1 MKKSPLT
8 LRKLWAGFIRQIWV
22 VIATLIVLFPIY
34 FMLVSSFKT
43 EAEYSANKWGLPHG
57 LDWNN
62 FTTALAGN
70 KFPLR
75 FANSAILTV
84 GAVAISLVIACLAAF
99 AFARMQFPAK
109 RLLFNLILSLM
120 VIPPVVMIVP
130 LFVSMVRWQL
140 VNTYQGT
147 ILIYTGLLLPFS
159 IYLMTNF
166 FQTIPHEIIEAARI
180 DGCSLLDVF
189 WRIMLPLSGPAVVT
203 LVVVNALWVWNELLI
218 ALVFMQKD
226 ELKTLMV
233 GISALRSRN
242 YVNIPA
248 TMAGLTIATIPIVV
262 VYMLGQRYFIRGMVS
277 GAVK

>member
-1 MKKSPLT
+1 MKSRLT
-8 LRKLWAGFIRQIWV
+8 FRKLWFGFSRQIWV
-22 VIATLIVLFPIY
+22 VVATLIVLFPIY

-43 EAEYSANKWGLPHG
+43 QAEYSANKWGLPHS
-57 LDWNN
+57 LNWDN
-62 FTTALAGN
+62 FNTALAGN

-75 FANSAILTV
+75 FANSGILTV
-84 GAVAISLVIACLAAF
+84 GSVGISLVIACLAAF
-99 AFARMQFPAK
+99 AFARMQFPGK

-166 FQTIPHEIIEAARI
+166 FQTIPHEIIEAARM
-180 DGCSLLDVF
+180 DGCSTLDVF

-248 TMAGLTIATIPIVV
+248 TMAGLTIATIPIVI

>member
-1 MKKSPLT
+1 MRRQLT
-8 LRKLWAGFIRQIWV
+8 LRTLFGGAVRQIL
-22 VIATLIVLFPIY
+22 VIAVTLLVLFPIY
-34 FMLVSSFKT
+34 FMVVSAFKT
-43 EAEYSANKWGLPHG
+43 QPEYMVNLWGLPHALH
-57 LDWNN
+57 LDN
-62 FTTALAGN
+62 FSVALAGGE
-70 KFPLR
+70 FFRRL
-75 FANSAILTV
+75 ANSTILSVGSV
-84 GAVAISLVIACLAAF
+84 GASMIIACLAAYP
-99 AFARMQFPAK
+99 FARMNFPGK
-109 RLLFNLILSLM
+109 RVLFNLILSLM

-140 VNTYQGT
+140 INTYQGT

-166 FQTIPHEIIEAARI
+166 FQTIPHEIIEAARM
-180 DGCSLLDVF
+180 DGCTTLGVF
-189 WRIMLPLSGPAVVT
+189 WRILLPLSAPALVT

-226 ELKTLMV
+226 EMKTLMV

>member
-8 LRKLWAGFIRQIWV
+8 LRKLWDGFIRQIWV

-84 GAVAISLVIACLAAF
+84 GSVAISLVIACLAAF

>member
-1 MKKSPLT
+1 MKSRLT
-8 LRKLWAGFIRQIWV
+8 LRKLWAGFSRQIWV
-22 VIATLIVLFPIY
+22 VVATLIVLFPIY

-43 EAEYSANKWGLPHG
+43 QAEYSANKWSLPHS
-57 LDWNN
+57 LDWDN

-75 FANSAILTV
+75 FANSAVLTV
-84 GAVAISLVIACLAAF
+84 GSVAISLVIACLAAF
-99 AFARMQFPAK
+99 AFARMKFPGK

-166 FQTIPHEIIEAARI
+166 FQTIPHEIIEAARM
-180 DGCSLLDVF
+180 DGCSTLDVF

>member
-1 MKKSPLT
+1 MS
-8 LRKLWAGFIRQIWV
+8 LRRALRNFWNGFIRQIWAV
-22 VIATLIVLFPIY
+22 GVTLLVLFPIY

-43 EAEYSANKWGLPHG
+43 QAEYIVNKFGLPHS
-57 LDWNN
+57 LLLEN
-62 FTTALAGN
+62 FTTALAGE
-70 KFPLR
+70 KFFLR
-75 FANSAILTV
+75 FLNSTILTV
-84 GAVAISLVIACLAAF
+84 GSVAISLVIGCLAAF
-99 AFARMQFPAK
+99 AFARMKFPGK
-109 RLLFNLILSLM
+109 RVLFNLVLSLM
-120 VIPPVVMIVP
+120 VIPPVVMVVP

-166 FQTIPHEIIEAARI
+166 FQTIPHEIIEAARM
-180 DGCSLLDVF
+180 DGCSTFGVF
-189 WRIMLPLSGPAVVT
+189 WRIMLPLAAPAVVT

-226 ELKTLMV
+226 DLKTLVV

-248 TMAGLTIATIPIVV
+248 TMAGLTIATIPIVI
-262 VYMLGQRYFIRGMVS
+262 VYMLGQRYFIRGMTT

>member
-1 MKKSPLT
+1 MKRHLT
-8 LRKLWAGFIRQIWV
+8 LRTLFSGSVRQV
-22 VIATLIVLFPIY
+22 LVIAATLMVLFPIY
-34 FMLVSSFKT
+34 FMVVSAFKT
-43 EAEYSANKWGLPHG
+43 QSEYLVNLWGLPHALF
-57 LDWNN
+57 LDN
-62 FTTALAGN
+62 FNIAVAGGE
-70 KFPLR
+70 FYRRL
-75 FANSAILTV
+75 ANSTILSVGSV
-84 GAVAISLVIACLAAF
+84 GASMVLACLAAYP
-99 AFARMQFPAK
+99 FARMKFPGK
-109 RLLFNLILSLM
+109 RFLFNLILSLM

-140 VNTYQGT
+140 INTYQGT

-166 FQTIPHEIIEAARI
+166 FQTIPHEIVEAARM
-180 DGCSLLDVF
+180 DGCSTLGVF
-189 WRIMLPLSGPAVVT
+189 WRILLPLSAPALVT

-277 GAVK
+277 GAIK

>member
-1 MKKSPLT
+1 MKTRLT
-8 LRKLWAGFIRQIWV
+8 LRKLWAGFSRQIWV
-22 VIATLIVLFPIY
+22 VVATLIVLFPIY

-43 EAEYSANKWGLPHG
+43 QAEYSANKWSLPHG
-57 LDWNN
+57 LDWDN

-75 FANSAILTV
+75 FANSAVLTV
-84 GAVAISLVIACLAAF
+84 GSVAISLVIACLAAF
-99 AFARMQFPAK
+99 AFARMKFPGK

-166 FQTIPHEIIEAARI
+166 FQTIPHEIIEAARM
-180 DGCSLLDVF
+180 DGCSTLDVF

>member
-1 MKKSPLT
+1 MKAIT
-8 LRKLWAGFIRQIWV
+8 LRRLWNGFIRQIWM
-22 VIATLIVLFPIY
+22 VIATLVVLFPIY

-43 EAEYSANKWGLPHG
+43 QAEYIVNKWGLPHSLL
-57 LDWNN
+57 LDN
-62 FTTALAGN
+62 FNTALAGD
-70 KFPLR
+70 KFFLR
-75 FANSAILTV
+75 FANSTILTV
-84 GAVAISLVIACLAAF
+84 GSVGISMIIACLAAF
-99 AFARMQFPAK
+99 AFARMEFPAK
-109 RLLFNLILSLM
+109 RFLFNLILSLM
-120 VIPPVVMIVP
+120 VVPPVVMVVP
-130 LFVSMVRWQL
+130 LFVSMVRWGL

-166 FQTIPHEIIEAARI
+166 FQTIPHEIVEAARI
-180 DGCSLLDVF
+180 DGCSTLDVF
-189 WRIMLPLSGPAVVT
+189 WRIMMPLSAPALVT

-242 YVNIPA
+242 YINIPA

-262 VYMLGQRYFIRGMVS
+262 VYLLGQRYFIRGMTS

>member
-1 MKKSPLT
+1 MKKSQLT

-140 VNTYQGT
+140 VNT
-147 ILIYTGLLLPFS
+147 
-159 IYLMTNF
+159 
-166 FQTIPHEIIEAARI
+166 
-180 DGCSLLDVF
+180 
-189 WRIMLPLSGPAVVT
+189 
-203 LVVVNALWVWNELLI
+203 
-218 ALVFMQKD
+218 
-226 ELKTLMV
+226 
-233 GISALRSRN
+233 
-242 YVNIPA
+242 
-248 TMAGLTIATIPIVV
+248 
-262 VYMLGQRYFIRGMVS
+262 
-277 GAVK
+277 

>member
-1 MKKSPLT
+1 MKLRLT
-8 LRKLWAGFIRQIWV
+8 LRRLWNSFIRQIWLV
-22 VIATLIVLFPIY
+22 TATLIVLFPVY

-43 EAEYSANKWGLPHG
+43 QAEYIVNKWGLPHSLI
-57 LDWNN
+57 LDN
-62 FTTALAGN
+62 FDTALAGN
-70 KFPLR
+70 EFYRR
-75 FANSAILTV
+75 FANSTILTV
-84 GAVAISLVIACLAAF
+84 GSVAVSLVIACLAAY
-99 AFARMQFPAK
+99 AFARMKFPGK

-120 VIPPVVMIVP
+120 VIPPVVMVVP

-140 VNTYQGT
+140 INTYQGT

-166 FQTIPHEIIEAARI
+166 FQTVPHEIIEAARM
-180 DGCSLLDVF
+180 DGCSTLEVF
-189 WRIMLPLSGPAVVT
+189 WRIMMPLAAPAVIT
-203 LVVVNALWVWNELLI
+203 LIVVNALWVWNELLI
-218 ALVFMQKD
+218 ALVFLQKD

-248 TMAGLTIATIPIVV
+248 TMAGLTIATIPIVIL
-262 VYMLGQRYFIRGMVS
+262 YLIGQRYFIRGLTS

>member
-8 LRKLWAGFIRQIWV
+8 LHKLWAGFSRQIWV

-43 EAEYSANKWGLPHG
+43 QAEYSANKWGLPHSLN
-57 LDWNN
+57 LDN
-62 FTTALAGN
+62 FNTALAGN

-75 FANSAILTV
+75 FANSGILTV
-84 GAVAISLVIACLAAF
+84 GSVVISMVIACLAAF
-99 AFARMQFPAK
+99 AFARMQFPGK

-166 FQTIPHEIIEAARI
+166 FQTIPHEIIEAARM
-180 DGCSLLDVF
+180 DGCSTLDVF

>member
-1 MKKSPLT
+1 MKSRLT
-8 LRKLWAGFIRQIWV
+8 LRKLWAGFSRQIWV
-22 VIATLIVLFPIY
+22 VVATLIVLFPIY

-43 EAEYSANKWGLPHG
+43 QAEYSANKWSLPHS
-57 LDWNN
+57 LDWDN

-75 FANSAILTV
+75 FANSAVLTV
-84 GAVAISLVIACLAAF
+84 GSVAISLVIACLAAF
-99 AFARMQFPAK
+99 AFARMKFPGK
-109 RLLFNLILSLM
+109 RMLFNLILSLM

-166 FQTIPHEIIEAARI
+166 FQTIPHEIIEAARM
-180 DGCSLLDVF
+180 DGCSTLDVF

>member
-1 MKKSPLT
+1 MKSRLT
-8 LRKLWAGFIRQIWV
+8 FRKLWAGFSRQIWV
-22 VIATLIVLFPIY
+22 VVATLIVLFPIY

-43 EAEYSANKWGLPHG
+43 QAEYSANKWGLPHG
-57 LDWNN
+57 LNWDN
-62 FTTALAGN
+62 FNTALAGN

-99 AFARMQFPAK
+99 AFARMQFPGK
-109 RLLFNLILSLM
+109 RLLFNLVLSLM

-130 LFVSMVRWQL
+130 LFVSLVRWHL

-166 FQTIPHEIIEAARI
+166 FQTIPHEIIEAARM
-180 DGCSLLDVF
+180 DGCTSLDVF
-189 WRIMLPLSGPAVVT
+189 WRIMMPLSGPAVVT

>member
-1 MKKSPLT
+1 
-8 LRKLWAGFIRQIWV
+8 
-22 VIATLIVLFPIY
+22 
-34 FMLVSSFKT
+34 
-43 EAEYSANKWGLPHG
+43 
-57 LDWNN
+57 
-62 FTTALAGN
+62 
-70 KFPLR
+70 
-75 FANSAILTV
+75 
-84 GAVAISLVIACLAAF
+84 
-99 AFARMQFPAK
+99 
-109 RLLFNLILSLM
+109 
-120 VIPPVVMIVP
+120 
-130 LFVSMVRWQL
+130 

-248 TMAGLTIATIPIVV
+248 TIPIVV

>member
-1 MKKSPLT
+1 MKSRLT
-8 LRKLWAGFIRQIWV
+8 FRKLWAGFSRQIWV
-22 VIATLIVLFPIY
+22 VVATLIVLFPIY

-43 EAEYSANKWGLPHG
+43 QAEYSANKWGLPHG
-57 LDWNN
+57 LNWDN
-62 FTTALAGN
+62 FNTALAGN

-99 AFARMQFPAK
+99 AFARMQFPGK
-109 RLLFNLILSLM
+109 RLLFNLVLSLM

-130 LFVSMVRWQL
+130 LFVSLVRWHL

-166 FQTIPHEIIEAARI
+166 FQTIPHEIIEAART
-180 DGCSLLDVF
+180 DGCTSRDVF

>member
-8 LRKLWAGFIRQIWV
+8 FRKLWAGFSRQIWV

-43 EAEYSANKWGLPHG
+43 QAEYSANKWGLPHSLS
-57 LDWNN
+57 LDN
-62 FTTALAGN
+62 FNTAVAGN

-75 FANSAILTV
+75 FANSGILTV
-84 GAVAISLVIACLAAF
+84 GSVAISLVIACLAAF
-99 AFARMQFPAK
+99 AFARMQFPGK

-166 FQTIPHEIIEAARI
+166 FQTIPHEIIEAARM
-180 DGCSLLDVF
+180 DGCSTLDVF

>member
-1 MKKSPLT
+1 MRHRLT
-8 LRKLWAGFIRQIWV
+8 SRVFFSGFSRQV
-22 VIATLIVLFPIY
+22 LVIAATLVVLFPIY
-34 FMLVSSFKT
+34 FMVVSSFKT
-43 EAEYSANKWGLPHG
+43 QAEYITNKWGLPHSLL
-57 LDWNN
+57 LDN
-62 FTTALAGN
+62 FNTALAGG
-70 KFPLR
+70 KFFQRLT
-75 FANSAILTV
+75 NSAILSV
-84 GAVAISLVIACLAAF
+84 GSVGVSLVIACLAAYP
-99 AFARMQFPAK
+99 FARMKFRGK
-109 RLLFNLILSLM
+109 RFLFNIILSLM

-166 FQTIPHEIIEAARI
+166 FQTIPHEIIEAARM
-180 DGCSLLDVF
+180 DGCSTLGVF
-189 WRIMLPLSGPAVVT
+189 WRILLPLSAPALIT

-218 ALVFMQKD
+218 ALVFLQND
-226 ELKTLMV
+226 DLKTLMV

-248 TMAGLTIATIPIVV
+248 TMAGLTIATIPIVI
-262 VYMLGQRYFIRGMVS
+262 VYMLGQRYFIRGMTS

>member
-1 MKKSPLT
+1 MKSSLT
-8 LRKLWAGFIRQIWV
+8 LRKLWAGFSRQIWV

-34 FMLVSSFKT
+34 FMLVSSLKT
-43 EAEYSANKWGLPHG
+43 QAEYSANKWGLPHG
-57 LDWNN
+57 LNWDN
-62 FTTALAGN
+62 FNTALAGN

-99 AFARMQFPAK
+99 AFARMKFPGK
-109 RLLFNLILSLM
+109 RFLFNMILSLM
-120 VIPPVVMIVP
+120 VVPPVVMIVP

-166 FQTIPHEIIEAARI
+166 FQTIPHEIIEAARM
-180 DGCSLLDVF
+180 DGCSTLDVF
-189 WRIMLPLSGPAVVT
+189 WKIMLPLSGPAVVT

-248 TMAGLTIATIPIVV
+248 TMAGLTIATIPIVI

>member
-1 MKKSPLT
+1 
-8 LRKLWAGFIRQIWV
+8 
-22 VIATLIVLFPIY
+22 
-34 FMLVSSFKT
+34 
-43 EAEYSANKWGLPHG
+43 
-57 LDWNN
+57 
-62 FTTALAGN
+62 
-70 KFPLR
+70 
-75 FANSAILTV
+75 
-84 GAVAISLVIACLAAF
+84 
-99 AFARMQFPAK
+99 
-109 RLLFNLILSLM
+109 M

-140 VNTYQGT
+140 INTYQGT

-166 FQTIPHEIIEAARI
+166 FQTIPHEIVEAARM
-180 DGCSLLDVF
+180 DGCSTLGVF
-189 WRIMLPLSGPAVVT
+189 WRILLPLSAPALVT

-242 YVNIPA
+242 YVDIPA